1 MAQLKRDRPAYQAYA
16 KGVMAMNQSKF
27 EEALRHAREA
37 IRLQEREG
45 QFHELAAAAQ
55 SRLDQPAE
63 AIKSLNRAVAL
74 GQSFYRPYLMRG
86 TLHLKRGNLDV
97 AKQDLTVANKL
108 LPNADATFGLGEI
121 AQKEGD
127 TETALR
133 YYDAVARSQ
142 SPLAAEARN
151 RVARLRSGYYP

>member
-1 MAQLKRDRPAYQAYA
+1 
-16 KGVMAMNQSKF
+16 MNQNQYAD
-27 EEALRHAREA
+27 ALRHAREA
-37 IRLQEREG
+37 IRLQEKEG

-63 AIKSLNRAVAL
+63 AIRSLNRAVAL
-74 GQSFYRPYLMRG
+74 NQSYYRPYLTRG

-108 LPNADATFGLGEI
+108 LPTADGTFGLGEI

-127 TETALR
+127 IDTALR

-151 RVARLRSGYYP
+151 RIAALPQPPA